1 MGIQVLAT
9 SDNKIYVINGQA
21 LRNKYLTFSADNANI
36 VERCTYTSLD
46 NGVSVSATA
55 NYGRASFVFPIVQ
68 SGKQYKIEFDA
79 TAVDGYKM
87 IYFHNAAYKSGD
99 GWNPV
104 YGTMSVA
111 AGGYFTKTITSTSN
125 ILWIGIY
132 ASATTTTGTITMTN
146 VTITPIV

>member
-1 MGIQVLAT
+1 MGIPVLAT
-9 SDNKIYVINGQA
+9 SDNKIYMINGQV
-21 LRNKYLTFSADNANI
+21 LRYTYLIFSADNANI

-68 SGKQYKIEFDA
+68 SGVQYKIEFDA

-99 GWNPV
+99 GWDPV

-111 AGGYFTKTITSTSN
+111 AGGHFTKTITSTSN
-125 ILWIGIY
+125 VLWIGIY

-146 VTITPIV
+146 VTVTPIG